1 MNTCG
6 ATGSV
11 REWRGWKESLD
22 LSARRAPEL
31 YEDASEVGDTCYAS
45 PLRTTLRD
53 LGASAVFCVQGV
65 PTAVFFAVEDE
76 DADRI
81 ARLHSDLWNQGL
93 ASVLAVVRGHT
104 IRIYSLAD
112 FPANR
117 DIRAFD
123 EQCLV
128 QTLDRVQQ
136 ALAVRNLIRGI
147 ESGRYWRENEGK
159 FNFEK
164 RVDGVLLNNLKE
176 ADNRLRN
183 IGLTRDASQAL
194 LMQTMFIAYL
204 EDRGIIT
211 DGYIEEATKGAFP
224 TFAEILASK
233 KVTAFYDLFRA
244 LNRDFNGDLFVKP
257 CSFGESGPRL
267 QRSHLEVLAPFHS
280 GKEEMHGA
288 GGQLRL
294 WGYDFEYIPVEL
306 ISAVYDRFLDVRKQ
320 ASKGQFHTPMY
331 VATSVVS
338 QLWDDPAFL
347 TRETKDHGRI
357 LDPACGSG
365 IFLVCVFKRLCEW
378 WRQNKGSKT
387 IRWDSLCQLFDR
399 LNGWDVDA
407 SAVRVAVFSL
417 YVALLEEVNPP
428 DIRKLMSRGRLLPDL
443 WGDKLRHT
451 DFFDMDD
458 SFEYDVIMGNPPWRS
473 GDDDSAKWCKQ
484 NDRLAPDKQAAWG
497 FVWKSLEHLKKDGKI
512 AFLLPAKGF
521 LHNHSGTSIAARE
534 NFLTAVRIN
543 RIVNYAD
550 LRYQLFDN
558 AIQPASLF
566 IFGRNDDASR
576 YVFDYWTP
584 KADPNLWTRRVIGI
598 SADEKIR
605 LDTAAVIQDP
615 HVFKKRLW
623 MTSPENKL
631 VRYLASL
638 PALSDRTIQ
647 FKHFRGEYPGNQ
659 WIIGQGFIPVPKKS
673 SGDPKYQTRTSQ
685 VVESLPFLNADDFH
699 VLSLDVAALQRP
711 RDSVVYRRGFEQG
724 FRGPRVL
731 IPQGTAPTRLQAS
744 YTEESFCFQDAIL
757 AIVVGKQ
764 EQAEAKLLTA
774 VLNSTLMF
782 WFAFHDTSSIGVEM
796 PKIHQELLLD
806 LPFPSPQDLPDRE
819 RAFSAS
825 KDLTAL
831 VDVAAEKLSNPIL
844 APDVPILA
852 PDVLPHLLS
861 EIDRLVFEFFCLSEQ
876 EIMLVEDT
884 IKYIVPAIQPRR
896 STFPAIWQPT
906 GEDDRRAYAH
916 VLISAVSDW
925 MNPGKRV
932 SAALL
937 ARNGDLAIIRLRQ
950 ISPDREAGYVEETDN
965 QVGDV
970 LAEISRTI
978 GGELPGNLQQMPDL
992 RVYTGEDMYLV
1003 KPNRKR
1009 FWLRSSALVDAER
1022 IAIDLRH

>member
-1 MNTCG
+1 M
-6 ATGSV
+6 AAQPLAQD
-11 REWRGWKESLD
+11 WKESLD
-22 LSARRAPEL
+22 LSARRAPDL
-31 YEDASEVGDTCYAS
+31 YEDASEIGDTCYAG
-45 PLRTTLRD
+45 PLRTTLRE

-76 DADRI
+76 DAERI

-104 IRIYSLAD
+104 IRIYSLAG

-117 DIRAFD
+117 KSEAFD
-123 EQCLV
+123 EHCLV

-176 ADNRLRN
+176 ADSQLRKT
-183 IGLTRDASQAL
+183 GLTPDASQAL

-204 EDRGIIT
+204 EDRNIIP
-211 DGYIEEATKGAFP
+211 DGYIEEATNGAFS
-224 TFAEILASK
+224 TFADILTSK
-233 KVTAFYDLFRA
+233 NVDAFHDLFQT

-257 CSFGESGPRL
+257 CSFDESGPSL
-267 QRSHLEVLAPFHS
+267 QRDHMEVLARFRS
-280 GKEEMHGA
+280 GKEEMHGT

-294 WGYDFEYIPVEL
+294 WGYNFEYIPVEL

-320 ASKGQFHTPMY
+320 ASRAQFHTPMY

-347 TRETKDHGRI
+347 TQRTKDNGRF

-484 NDRLAPDKQAAWG
+484 NGRPVPDKQAAWG

-550 LRYQLFDN
+550 MRYQLFDN

-566 IFGRNDDASR
+566 IFGRGDGAAR

-584 KADPNLWTRRVIGI
+584 KADPNLRARRVIGI
-598 SADEKIR
+598 SADEKMR
-605 LDTAAVIQDP
+605 LDTAMAVQDP
-615 HVFKKRLW
+615 HIFKKRLW
-623 MTSPENKL
+623 MTSPEHKL
-631 VRYLASL
+631 FRYLASL
-638 PALSDRTIQ
+638 PALRDRMIQ
-647 FKHFRGEYPGNQ
+647 FKQLQGRYPDTQ
-659 WIIGQGFIPVPKKS
+659 WIIGQGFIPVAKKR
-673 SGDPKYQTRTSQ
+673 SGDPNYQTRISQ
-685 VVESLPFLNADDFH
+685 AVGSLPFLNADDFR
-699 VLSLDVAALQRP
+699 VLSPDVTALQSS
-711 RDSVVYRRGFEQG
+711 RDGTVYRGGFERGFY
-724 FRGPRVL
+724 GPRVL
-731 IPQGTAPTRLQAS
+731 ITQGTAPSRLRAS
-744 YTEESFCFQDAIL
+744 YTEESFCFQDAIQ
-757 AIVVGKQ
+757 AVVVGEQKQ
-764 EQAEAKLLTA
+764 ADAKLLTA
-774 VLNSTLMF
+774 VLNSTLTF
-782 WFAFHDTSSIGVEM
+782 WFAFHGTSSIGVERL
-796 PKIHQELLLD
+796 KVHQEQLLG
-806 LPFPSPQDLPDRE
+806 LPFPSPEDLPDRE
-819 RAFSAS
+819 RALTAS
-825 KDLTAL
+825 KQLTAL
-831 VDVAAEKLSNPIL
+831 VDVAAEKLSS
-844 APDVPILA
+844 PILA

-884 IKYIVPAIQPRR
+884 IKYIAPAIQPRR
-896 STFPAIWQPT
+896 SAFPTIWQPT
-906 GEDDRRAYAH
+906 GEGDRREYAR

-925 MNPGKRV
+925 MNPGRQA
-932 SAALL
+932 SAVLV
-937 ARNGDLAIIRLRQ
+937 ARNDDLAIIRLRQ
-950 ISPDREAGYVEETDN
+950 VSPGRETGYVEETDN
-965 QVGDV
+965 QVGDI
-970 LAEISRTI
+970 LAEISRAI
-978 GGELPGNLQQMPDL
+978 GDELPGNLQQMPDL
-992 RVYTGEDMYLV
+992 RVYANEDMYLV

-1009 FWLRSSALVDAER
+1009 FWMRSCALADAEQ

>member
-6 ATGSV
+6 ATGNV

-22 LSARRAPEL
+22 LSARRPPEL
-31 YEDASEVGDTCYAS
+31 YENASEVGDTCYAG

-104 IRIYSLAD
+104 IRIYSLAG

-176 ADNRLRN
+176 ADNRLRKT
-183 IGLTRDASQAL
+183 GLTRDASQAL

-204 EDRGIIT
+204 EDRSIIAG
-211 DGYIEEATKGAFP
+211 DYIGEATNGVFP
-224 TFAEILASK
+224 TFADTLTSK
-233 KVTAFYDLFRA
+233 NVDAFCDLFQT

-257 CSFGESGPRL
+257 CSFDESGPSL
-267 QRSHLEVLAPFHS
+267 QRSHLEVLAPFRS

-294 WGYDFEYIPVEL
+294 WGYNFEYIPVEL

-320 ASKGQFHTPMY
+320 ASRGQFYTPMY

-378 WRQNKGSKT
+378 WRQSEGSKE
-387 IRWDSLCQLFDR
+387 IPWGHLHR
-399 LNGWDVDA
+399 LLGRLHGWDVDA
-407 SAVRVAVFSL
+407 GAVRVAVFSL
-417 YVALLEEVNPP
+417 YVALLEEVDPP
-428 DIRKLMSRGRLLPDL
+428 DIRRLMSRRRLLPGL

-458 SFEYDVIMGNPPWRS
+458 SFEYDVITGNPPWRS
-473 GDDDSAKWCKQ
+473 GDDDSAEWCKQ

-497 FVWKSLEHLKKDGKI
+497 FVWKSLQHLKKDGKI

-534 NFLTAVRIN
+534 NFLTAARIS
-543 RIVNYAD
+543 RIINYAD

-558 AIQPASLF
+558 TIQPAALF
-566 IFGRNDDASR
+566 IFGRNDGAAR

-584 KADPNLWTRRVIGI
+584 KADPNLRTGRVIGI
-598 SADEKIR
+598 STDEKMR
-605 LDTAAVIQDP
+605 LDTAAAVQDP
-615 HVFKKRLW
+615 LMFKKRLW
-623 MTSPENKL
+623 MTSPEHKL
-631 VRYLASL
+631 FRYLASL
-638 PALSDRTIQ
+638 PALRDRMIQ
-647 FKHFRGEYPGNQ
+647 FKHLRGEQPNDR
-659 WIIGQGFIPVPKKS
+659 WVVGQGFKPVKERWS
-673 SGDPKYQTRTSQ
+673 EDLDYQTTQSTA
-685 VVESLPFLNADDFH
+685 VETLPFLDAEDFP
-699 VLSLDVAALQRP
+699 VLSPDLTKLKPPKDGIVH
-711 RDSVVYRRGFEQG
+711 RRGFERG
-724 FRGPRVL
+724 FYGPRVL
-731 IPQGTAPTRLQAS
+731 IPQGTAPARLRAS
-744 YTEESFCFQDAIL
+744 YTEESFCFQHAIQ
-757 AIVVGKQ
+757 AVAVGEQ
-764 EQAEAKLLTA
+764 EQADAKLLTA
-774 VLNSTLMF
+774 VLNSTLTF
-782 WFAFHDTSSIGVEM
+782 WFAFHGTSSIGVER
-796 PKIHQELLLD
+796 PKVHQEQLLD
-806 LPFPSPQDLPDRE
+806 LPFPSPEDFPDRD
-819 RAFSAS
+819 RALTAS
-825 KDLTAL
+825 KQLTAL
-831 VDVAAEKLSNPIL
+831 VDVAAEKLNS
-844 APDVPILA
+844 PILA
-852 PDVLPHLLS
+852 PDVLPNLLC

-884 IKYIVPAIQPRR
+884 IEHIVPAIQPHR
-896 STFPAIWQPT
+896 STFPEIWQPT
-906 GEDDRRAYAH
+906 SEEDRREYAR
-916 VLISAVSDW
+916 VLTSAVSDW
-925 MNPGKRV
+925 MKPGRRIN
-932 SAALL
+932 AALV
-937 ARNGDLAIIRLRQ
+937 ARNGDLTIIRLKQ
-950 ISPDREAGYVEETDN
+950 VPPDKQESYGEETGSP
-965 QVGDV
+965 VGDV
-970 LAEISRTI
+970 LARISRAANS
-978 GGELPGNLQQMPDL
+978 ELPGNLQQMPDL
-992 RVYTGEDMYLV
+992 RVYVNEDMYLV

-1009 FWLRSSALVDAER
+1009 FWMRSCALVDAER